1 MVGLFRGMY
10 YLHFQYGTAVLYLT
24 TRLFFTHRSHSFMFT
39 IVQHNLQLTIC
50 FLYK

>member
-1 MVGLFRGMY
+1 
-10 YLHFQYGTAVLYLT
+10 
-24 TRLFFTHRSHSFMFT
+24 MFT